1 MKLWGKSPFEE
12 QAEKEG
18 PEKKMWKNNGQKG
31 MRRTRSPWHC
41 EGQGSRELQEGKHYQ
56 YESSG
61 RKFNILRT
69 EGFHQILQP
78 NAG

>member
-31 MRRTRSPWHC
+31 VRKPGAHGIVKAKEVENFKKENIISMKV
-41 EGQGSRELQEGKHYQ
+41 QEGN
-56 YESSG
+56 SI
-61 RKFNILRT
+61 F
-69 EGFHQILQP
+69 
-78 NAG
+78 